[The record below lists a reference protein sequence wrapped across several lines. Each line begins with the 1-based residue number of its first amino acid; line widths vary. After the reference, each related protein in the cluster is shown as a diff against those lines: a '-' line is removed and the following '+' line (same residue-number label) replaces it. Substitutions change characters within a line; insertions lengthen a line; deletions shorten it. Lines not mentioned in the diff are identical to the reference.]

1 MMTNMYKF
9 IDMSTVTNVAEA
21 FVFINLK
28 PEKGNP
34 FVRSLNV

>member
-1 MMTNMYKF
+1 MKNIYKF
-9 IDMSTVTNVAEA
+9 VDMCTVTKVAEA

-34 FVRSLNV
+34 FGRSLNV